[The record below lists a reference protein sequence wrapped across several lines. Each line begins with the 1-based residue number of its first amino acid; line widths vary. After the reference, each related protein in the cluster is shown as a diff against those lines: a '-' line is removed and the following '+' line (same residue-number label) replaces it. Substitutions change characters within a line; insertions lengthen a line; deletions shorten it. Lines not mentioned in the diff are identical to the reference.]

1 MKSGN
6 NLCRR
11 ERKANVSHLLPSPRV
26 YVEHSLRQVPLPG
39 HLVPWQLVGKPVSP
53 SWVNPPHAAE
63 AAERERDADERQV
76 GDMGEWMGER
86 VREWVGWKN
95 REKERDKKETEE
107 EMRRQKR
114 GARERSLRKKTKGK
128 QEARGEPRAHGI
140 PLPSLPEQRRLEQQL
155 PRRAPVPW
163 LHSNEAA
170 WPESLCVRWAGLWFH
185 RLAGQ
190 VWPPGAAQSRRVTWH
205 RALWPSLILSAC

>member
-1 MKSGN
+1 MQQK
-6 NLCRR
+6 RQR
-11 ERKANVSHLLPSPRV
+11 EKEMQMS
-26 YVEHSLRQVPLPG
+26 
-39 HLVPWQLVGKPVSP
+39 
-53 SWVNPPHAAE
+53 
-63 AAERERDADERQV
+63 
-76 GDMGEWMGER
+76 DMGEWMGER

-155 PRRAPVPW
+155 PRQGP
-163 LHSNEAA
+163 S
-170 WPESLCVRWAGLWFH
+170 
-185 RLAGQ
+185 
-190 VWPPGAAQSRRVTWH
+190 
-205 RALWPSLILSAC
+205 ALVA

>member
-11 ERKANVSHLLPSPRV
+11 ERKANVSHLLLSPRV

-53 SWVNPPHAAE
+53 SWVNPPHAA
-63 AAERERDADERQV
+63 
-76 GDMGEWMGER
+76 
-86 VREWVGWKN
+86 
-95 REKERDKKETEE
+95 ETEE

-170 WPESLCVRWAGLWFH
+170 WPRVSVCAGPVSGF
-185 RLAGQ
+185 
-190 VWPPGAAQSRRVTWH
+190 TD
-205 RALWPSLILSAC
+205 